1 MSMSMSMSP
10 SAKLAEKVDRTSTF
24 DFSRPLRRPADETGL
39 DRDMT
44 IAALQRI
51 AAIDTLTAFPQRVL
65 EIVCEALG
73 ATGGTYM
80 EFGAPGAQSFAYV
93 PPGPGSSGPTSSL
106 QIPVRTEKRVEI
118 VFTIQRSRSFG
129 PRDQAFVNTI
139 EVALTQS
146 HTLLR
151 RVDRL
156 ARSLSVVAG
165 GRRMATALLD
175 NEGGLSIVDGSV
187 SILNRWFRPGSSL
200 CAELREWA
208 CTQRADGLGTV
219 SLDKSRPFVAPSV
232 DVVLV
237 AYWRGERRMGDLI
250 EFEEQIY
257 DGADLRCLG
266 LTAREAEVLALL
278 VIGSDANAIAQRVGS
293 RPGTVK
299 KQIESIYRKLR
310 VHTRRDAVT
319 IAVDAMMNPERP
331 ATP

>member
-1 MSMSMSMSP
+1 MSP
-10 SAKLAEKVDRTSTF
+10 TAQLTENVDRTSPF
-24 DFSRPLRRPADETGL
+24 DSSVRLPRPVDEP
-39 DRDMT
+39 DRDRDRT

-51 AAIDTLTAFPQRVL
+51 AAIDTLAAFPQRVL

-73 ATGGTYM
+73 AAGGTYL
-80 EFGAPGAQSFAYV
+80 EYGAPGAQSFAYV
-93 PPGPGSSGPTSSL
+93 PPGPVSKGPTASM

-129 PRDQAFVNTI
+129 PRDHAFVNTI

-175 NEGGLSIVDGSV
+175 DEGGLSIVDGSA

-208 CTQRADGLGTV
+208 CTQRTAELGTV
-219 SLDKSRPFVAPSV
+219 SLGKSRPFVAPSV

-299 KQIESIYRKLR
+299 KQIESIYRKLC
-310 VHTRRDAVT
+310 VHTRRDAIT
-319 IAVDAMMNPERP
+319 IAVDAMMSPERP

>member
-1 MSMSMSMSP
+1 MA
-10 SAKLAEKVDRTSTF
+10 SALRLAESTNRFVVPGHGGVQTESEF
-24 DFSRPLRRPADETGL
+24 DPGV
-39 DRDMT
+39 T

-51 AAIDTLTAFPQRVL
+51 AAIDTLATFPQRVL
-65 EIVCEALG
+65 EIACDALRAG
-73 ATGGTYM
+73 GGTYS
-80 EFGAPGAQSFAYV
+80 EFGAPGAQSFAYIAPNRV
-93 PPGPGSSGPTSSL
+93 TGAPSSHVL
-106 QIPVRTEKRVEI
+106 QIPVRTEKKVEI
-118 VFTIQRSRSFG
+118 VFSIHRAEAFG
-129 PRDQAFVNTI
+129 PADLAFARTI

-175 NEGGLSIVDGSV
+175 HEGVLSVVDGSA
-187 SILNRWFRPGSSL
+187 SILSRWFRPGSSL
-200 CAELREWA
+200 CAELQDWVEH
-208 CTQRADGLGTV
+208 QRTATPETL
-219 SLDKSRPFVAPSV
+219 RPFVAPSV

-237 AYWRGERRMGDLI
+237 AYWRGERRVGDLI

-299 KQIESIYRKLR
+299 KQIESIYRKLC
-310 VHTRRDAVT
+310 VHTRRDAIT
-319 IAVDAMMNPERP
+319 IAVDAMMNPEKP
-331 ATP
+331 ALQ

>member
-1 MSMSMSMSP
+1 MA
-10 SAKLAEKVDRTSTF
+10 SALHLLESAGFAVAPVFGGSQTRSGF
-24 DFSRPLRRPADETGL
+24 DADV
-39 DRDMT
+39 T

-51 AAIDTLTAFPQRVL
+51 AAIDTLATFPQRVL
-65 EIVCEALG
+65 EILCDALQSS
-73 ATGGTYM
+73 GGTYS

-93 PPGPGSSGPTSSL
+93 SPHRGVGASPTNAI
-106 QIPVRTEKRVEI
+106 QIPVRTDKKVEI
-118 VFTIQRSRSFG
+118 VFSIHRNEVFG
-129 PRDQAFVNTI
+129 SADLAFVRTI

-175 NEGGLSIVDGSV
+175 RNGDLSVVDGSA

-200 CAELREWA
+200 CAELHEWVA
-208 CTQRADGLGTV
+208 QQRLADP
-219 SLDKSRPFVAPSV
+219 SAIRSFVAPSV

-237 AYWRGERRMGDLI
+237 GYWRGERRVGDLI

-266 LTAREAEVLALL
+266 LTAREAEVLTLL
-278 VIGSDANAIAQRVGS
+278 VIGSDANTIAQRVGS

-299 KQIESIYRKLR
+299 KQIESIYRKLS

-319 IAVDAMMNPERP
+319 IAVDAMMNPEKSSPSMTDPVP
-331 ATP
+331 AAHR

>member
-1 MSMSMSMSP
+1 
-10 SAKLAEKVDRTSTF
+10 
-24 DFSRPLRRPADETGL
+24 
-39 DRDMT
+39 
-44 IAALQRI
+44 
-51 AAIDTLTAFPQRVL
+51 
-65 EIVCEALG
+65 
-73 ATGGTYM
+73 
-80 EFGAPGAQSFAYV
+80 
-93 PPGPGSSGPTSSL
+93 
-106 QIPVRTEKRVEI
+106 
-118 VFTIQRSRSFG
+118 
-129 PRDQAFVNTI
+129 
-139 EVALTQS
+139 
-146 HTLLR
+146 
-151 RVDRL
+151 
-156 ARSLSVVAG
+156 
-165 GRRMATALLD
+165 MATALLD

-299 KQIESIYRKLR
+299 KQIESSGYQVVGSTPAELDAHVRAEIPRWAR
-310 VHTRRDAVT
+310 VVKAAGVT
-319 IAVDAMMNPERP
+319 AQ
-331 ATP
+331 